1 MSWRSWGLWMGWGG
15 AVLAAGLLLAWWP
28 DGRRWVAAAL
38 VGTAVGVGA
47 SGVWYVRWWRRLRDG
62 LEPIWQRLRDLG
74 VPLPEDPV
82 QSPGEIRAR
91 LQRVG
96 DFLTSTVTR
105 MRAESR
111 LVRSILEA
119 MREGVMAVDRDGRIV
134 LVNSGMQRLGGFS
147 GSALGMAPGE
157 VLGASEL
164 VEAIEAALGG
174 TPQSREVATGGTSP
188 RVLMAN
194 ASPLADGEG
203 ALLVV
208 HDTTE
213 THRIHQ
219 VRRDFVANVSH
230 ELRNPLATIQGA
242 VETLQGIW
250 EDREVSEDEQR
261 LLDSVARQTARMSAL
276 VRDLLGL
283 ARLESG
289 QETLRSTVVELGEFL
304 SSLLAV
310 FQERAERKGVVL
322 QWDLEKG
329 GPLSCLVDPSALH
342 TVLGN
347 LVDNAIRYSRPGDRV
362 HVVASAG
369 APGEVCLEVRDTG
382 PGIGEAHLPR
392 IFERFYR
399 VDPGRS
405 REEGGTGLGLALV
418 KHLVAAMGGQVAVQS
433 TPGQGTVFSV
443 RLPAGSPGS

>member
-1 MSWRSWGLWMGWGG
+1 VAGVAVATGG
-15 AVLAAGLLLAWWP
+15 GQPAVAAILFGAGAGLVVF
-28 DGRRWVAAAL
+28 GIGQR
-38 VGTAVGVGA
+38 
-47 SGVWYVRWWRRLRDG
+47 RWWRRLG
-62 LEPIWQRLRDLG
+62 TSLEAIWQRLRDLG
-74 VPLPEDPV
+74 VPLSNGPV
-82 QSPGEIRAR
+82 QDPREIRRR
-91 LQRVG
+91 LQQVG
-96 DFLTSTVTR
+96 DFLTSTVAR

-134 LVNSGMQRLGGFS
+134 LVNTGMQRLGGFS
-147 GSALGMAPGE
+147 EGALGMAPGE
-157 VLGASEL
+157 VLKAPEL
-164 VEAIEAALGG
+164 VEAIETALGG
-174 TPQSREVATGGTSP
+174 APCSREVVLGEGN
-188 RVLMAN
+188 RQVLMAN
-194 ASPLADGEG
+194 VSPLADGEG

-250 EDREVSEDEQR
+250 EEREVSEDEQR

-289 QETLRSTVVELGEFL
+289 QETLRCTEVELGEFL
-304 SSLLAV
+304 ASLLTA
-310 FQERAERKGVVL
+310 FQERAERKGIML
-322 QWDLEKG
+322 QWEAARG
-329 GPLSCLVDPSALH
+329 EPLPCLVDPSALH
-342 TVLGN
+342 TVVGN

-362 HVVASAG
+362 QVVASAG
-369 APGEVCLEVRDTG
+369 GPGEVCLEVRDTG
-382 PGIGEAHLPR
+382 PGIAEEHLPR
-392 IFERFYR
+392 LFERFYR

-418 KHLVAAMGGQVAVQS
+418 KHLVAAMGGQVSVQS
-433 TPGQGTVFSV
+433 TPGRGTIFTV
-443 RLPAGSPGS
+443 RLPRGAGGGVALPESDG

>member
-1 MSWRSWGLWMGWGG
+1 MAG
-15 AVLAAGLLLAWWP
+15 VLAGAGIGLGVCWERHR
-28 DGRRWVAAAL
+28 RRWKRLVANL
-38 VGTAVGVGA
+38 Q
-47 SGVWYVRWWRRLRDG
+47 
-62 LEPIWQRLRDLG
+62 PIWLRLRDLG
-74 VPLPEDPV
+74 VGLPEEPIRDPR
-82 QSPGEIRAR
+82 EIGTR

-119 MREGVMAVDRDGRIV
+119 MREGVLAVDRDGRIV
-134 LVNSGMQRLGGFS
+134 LVNSGMLRLVGFS
-147 GSALGMAPGE
+147 SSALGLAPGE
-157 VLGASEL
+157 VLGSGEL
-164 VEAIEAALGG
+164 VDAIEAALGG
-174 TPQSREVATGGTSP
+174 APQSREVVLGEGNP

-194 ASPLADGEG
+194 ASPLAEGEG

-219 VRRDFVANVSH
+219 IRRDFVANVSH

-250 EDREVSEDEQR
+250 EDRTVSEDEQR

-289 QETLRSTVVELGEFL
+289 QETLHRIEVDLGDFL
-304 SSLLAV
+304 ASLLAV
-310 FQERAERKGVVL
+310 FQERAERKGISL
-322 QWDLEKG
+322 QWDVDPG
-329 GPLSCLVDPSALH
+329 ASCSCLVDPSALH

-347 LVDNAIRYSRPGDRV
+347 LVDNAIRYSRPGDQV
-362 HVVASAG
+362 QVVALAG
-369 APGEVCLEVRDTG
+369 PPGEVCLEVRDTG

-418 KHLVAAMGGQVAVQS
+418 KHLVAAMGGQVSVKS
-433 TPGQGTVFSV
+433 SLGQGTVFTV
-443 RLPAGSPGS
+443 RLPAGASGT